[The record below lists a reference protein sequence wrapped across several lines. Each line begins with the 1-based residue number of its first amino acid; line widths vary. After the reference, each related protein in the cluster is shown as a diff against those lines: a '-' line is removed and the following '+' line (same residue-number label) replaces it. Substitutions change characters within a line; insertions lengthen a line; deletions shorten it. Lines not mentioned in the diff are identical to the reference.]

1 MLHGCDWDVLWLQ
14 RDFGIYIANLF
25 DTGQATRV
33 LQHKQFGLASIM
45 ERYAGIKVNRA
56 LGMFRAMSGGKSRRV
71 CTAQSII
78 GIVSVVLVQDNLWRL
93 VSFTLGE
100 LPLKPHQPALFVP
113 HIVFDMCL
121 TY

>member
-45 ERYAGIKVNRA
+45 ERYAGIKVTP
-56 LGMFRAMSGGKSRRV
+56 
-71 CTAQSII
+71 CTQPVQGDVQSAR
-78 GIVSVVLVQDNLWRL
+78 GISKDSVQHN
-93 VSFTLGE
+93 
-100 LPLKPHQPALFVP
+100 QP
-113 HIVFDMCL
+113 
-121 TY
+121 